1 MKNLF
6 SLLCGVILLFTSCED
21 TKKTKLPKTE
31 TLELVEKDSV
41 LEIKKTDTLLDK
53 TEYPKI
59 TQENVVSFFTE
70 YGKNNPE
77 TKVLFTTSF
86 GDIEMELFTDTPLH
100 RANFIYL
107 INQKYFDA
115 SFFHR
120 VSPGF
125 IIQGGNS
132 DRKETQ
138 VKRAEIGKEYL
149 LPAEIST
156 SRKHA
161 YGTVSGAK
169 QYRKNPDKKTVPFE
183 FYIFFGPQRSATHL
197 DGDYTIFGRVT
208 KGMEVVE
215 EISKLEID
223 SEEWPLQNV
232 EIKATVLE

>member
-6 SLLCGVILLFTSCED
+6 SLLCFVILISTSCED
-21 TKKTKLPKTE
+21 TKKTKLLNTE
-31 TLELVEKDSV
+31 TSERVHKDSV
-41 LEIKKTDTLLDK
+41 SEVIKTDTLADK
-53 TEYPKI
+53 KQYPKI
-59 TQENVVSFFTE
+59 TQENVVSFLTE

-77 TKVLFTTSF
+77 TKVRFTTSF

-107 INQKYFDA
+107 IKQKYFDV

-125 IIQGGNS
+125 IIQAGNS

-149 LPAEIST
+149 LPAEINLN
-156 SRKHA
+156 RKHA

-215 EISKLEID
+215 EISRLEID
-223 SEEWPLQNV
+223 SEEWPLLNI
-232 EIKATVLE
+232 EIKAKVLD